1 MNKIKPKF
9 LIAAPSYSENSG
21 GGLVLHQLC
30 DLLNDHTE
38 AFIVPMPRG
47 SIINWLNLNSVER
60 LIEEEKQQL
69 VNFKTSPEL
78 NTPIY
83 SGKVAQS
90 DSVAVY
96 PEVVFGNP
104 FQFKNVARWVLYDSG
119 FHRGMSCTSKGEI
132 EFKFEKHFVGAS
144 IDGFSTCS
152 GLRLNILMPK
162 TIDYNELKNNVR
174 RSLEDMHSCRVG
186 TAFCVRKGKQ
196 HPHRLIDQSSI
207 CIDGRGLNEIRE
219 IFKKV
224 KYFVSFDDET
234 YFSHL
239 ASAYGCYSII
249 SASNFKKNCL
259 TRADQRM
266 KKMPWL
272 AYSEEQIKN
281 SWENRVKLLEFFDN
295 RVAESKSS
303 VLEFFDFW
311 VKRLNSEF
319 VR

>member
-30 DLLNDHTE
+30 DLLNDHTD

-119 FHRGMSCTSKGEI
+119 FHRGISCTSKGEV
-132 EFKFEKHFVGAS
+132 EFKFEQGFAGAS
-144 IDGFSTCS
+144 IEGFSEFS
-152 GLRLNILMPK
+152 DLRLNILLPK
-162 TIDYNELKNNVR
+162 KIDYEELRNNVR
-174 RSLEDMHSCRVG
+174 RSFEDMHSCRVG
-186 TAFCVRKGKQ
+186 TAFCVRKGKYY
-196 HPHRLIDQSSI
+196 PHKLIDQNSI
-207 CIDGRGLNEIRE
+207 CIDGRDLQEIRD

-224 KYFVSFDDET
+224 KYFISFDDTT

-239 ASAYGCYSII
+239 AVAYGCYSII
-249 SASNFKKNCL
+249 LPAESVSNGSREVEKRNEKLPWIAFSD
-259 TRADQRM
+259 DQI
-266 KKMPWL
+266 
-272 AYSEEQIKN
+272 IK
-281 SWENRVKLLEFFDN
+281 SWESRKALLEFFDN
-295 RVAESKSS
+295 QIVESKEN
-303 VLEFFDFW
+303 VLAFFNFW
-311 VKRLNSEF
+311 EERLNCN
-319 VR
+319 VGK